1 MSPFPS
7 PPEPNNVEQPGVAL
21 GYVAHLVHHLAQIL
35 LVPLQY
41 EIRPNGSRSHIC
53 DYISNE
59 AIIDDI
65 RE

>member
-1 MSPFPS
+1 M
-7 PPEPNNVEQPGVAL
+7 AL
-21 GYVAHLVHHLAQIL
+21 GYVAHLVRHLAQIL

-41 EIRPNGSRSHIC
+41 EIRPHGSRSHIC
-53 DYISNE
+53 DYISDE